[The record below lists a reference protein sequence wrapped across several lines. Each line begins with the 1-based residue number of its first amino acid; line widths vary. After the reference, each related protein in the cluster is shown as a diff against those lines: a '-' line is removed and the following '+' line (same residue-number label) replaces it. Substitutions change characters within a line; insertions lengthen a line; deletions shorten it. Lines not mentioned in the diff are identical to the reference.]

1 MSSTINRLSLKH
13 PDVITPDEALLSTSV
28 LDESNI
34 IDEEEMEEDSEYI
47 DPFLL
52 MKEVPRYSLIP
63 KYRLKHDL
71 LPPKSPDVPSHTL
84 ILDLDETLVH
94 CYLDKPEKYDIS
106 FQIEEEESYIVYL
119 CFRPYVFHFLE
130 TMSKYYELVVFSAGI
145 KPYVKTICNLFN
157 HEKRLIQYSLCRDDC
172 VLVGNGMYIKDLG
185 ALNRDLATTVI
196 LDNSPYTFAYHV
208 DNGAPIDSWYCDKND
223 KKLYQYLPLL
233 KLLSREDDVR
243 VSLRSVFNIQGI
255 LDSYDDFYC
264 VC

>member
-47 DPFLL
+47 DPWVYFDTFIPSFLL

-130 TMSKYYELVVFSAGI
+130 TMSKYYELVGFSAGS
-145 KPYVKTICNLFN
+145 KP
-157 HEKRLIQYSLCRDDC
+157 
-172 VLVGNGMYIKDLG
+172 
-185 ALNRDLATTVI
+185 
-196 LDNSPYTFAYHV
+196 
-208 DNGAPIDSWYCDKND
+208 
-223 KKLYQYLPLL
+223 
-233 KLLSREDDVR
+233 
-243 VSLRSVFNIQGI
+243 
-255 LDSYDDFYC
+255 
-264 VC
+264 

>member
-28 LDESNI
+28 LDDSSI
-34 IDEEEMEEDSEYI
+34 INEEEMEEDSEYI
-47 DPFLL
+47 DPWVYFDTFIPSFLL

-157 HEKRLIQYSLCRDDC
+157 HEKRLIQY
-172 VLVGNGMYIKDLG
+172 M
-185 ALNRDLATTVI
+185 
-196 LDNSPYTFAYHV
+196 
-208 DNGAPIDSWYCDKND
+208 
-223 KKLYQYLPLL
+223 
-233 KLLSREDDVR
+233 
-243 VSLRSVFNIQGI
+243 
-255 LDSYDDFYC
+255 
-264 VC
+264 